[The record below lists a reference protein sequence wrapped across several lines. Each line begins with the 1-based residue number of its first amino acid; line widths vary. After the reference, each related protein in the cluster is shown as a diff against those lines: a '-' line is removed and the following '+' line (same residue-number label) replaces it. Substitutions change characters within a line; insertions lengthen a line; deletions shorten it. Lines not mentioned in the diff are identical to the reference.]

1 MLSLKNLL
9 FSLLH
14 PVWVKRV
21 CPCVCFVD
29 LDIVPNALTHS
40 HTSCLLTADKEEE
53 QEERGGGEK
62 RR

>member
-1 MLSLKNLL
+1 M
-9 FSLLH
+9 
-14 PVWVKRV
+14 

-53 QEERGGGEK
+53 EMERAGRGGGGAEK
-62 RR
+62 KKVKRKLSFLKETKPK